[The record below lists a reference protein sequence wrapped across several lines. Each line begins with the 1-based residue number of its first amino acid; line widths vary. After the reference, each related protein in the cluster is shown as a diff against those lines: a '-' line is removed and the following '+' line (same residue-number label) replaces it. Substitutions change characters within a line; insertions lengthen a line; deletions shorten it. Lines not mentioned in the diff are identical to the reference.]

1 VSKGDN
7 MQKWIILIIAIFI
20 MSGCATKYQS
30 TGFSG
35 GYSET
40 QLGNNIFN
48 VSFRGNGYTSRE
60 RASDFTLLR
69 SAELSLQNGFK
80 YFIITNSEK
89 YTNLYTTPKSY
100 NTSGNINGSSFNATT
115 TQSGG
120 ITFRKPSTN
129 NTIVCFKE
137 KPKINGIIYKA
148 NFIVKSI
155 KTKYEI
161 K

>member
-1 VSKGDN
+1 
-7 MQKWIILIIAIFI
+7 MRQWIILIIAVFIF
-20 MSGCATKYQS
+20 SGCATKYKP

-40 QLGNNIFN
+40 QLGENVFN

-69 SAELSLQNGFK
+69 SAELSLHNGFE

-89 YTNLYTTPKSY
+89 YTNIHTTPKSY
-100 NTSGNINGSSFNATT
+100 STSGNINGSSYNATT

-120 ITFRKPSTN
+120 ITFRKPSAN

-137 KPKINGIIYKA
+137 KPKINDIIYEA
-148 NFIVKSI
+148 NFIIKSI

-161 K
+161 R